1 MRLSILCHNT
11 YKVAHDM
18 QARGSIYSNRMD
30 DGRPTILA
38 RKMLRRRI
46 AQVRACLD
54 AMENQLAEDEEE
66 QRTRICTYKRTVQK
80 FGIREK

>member
-1 MRLSILCHNT
+1 MRLSALCHNM

-46 AQVRACLD
+46 AQVRVWLD
-54 AMENQLAEDEEE
+54 AMESQLKEDED
-66 QRTRICTYKRTVQK
+66 CTPKRTVQSK
-80 FGIREK
+80 ENL